1 MGQKTY
7 EMEQKRYEMVHF
19 IPFLLQTLLDIIHEH
34 AEKESTHSDVYLI
47 QSKPQVLV
55 PKT

>member
-1 MGQKTY
+1 
-7 EMEQKRYEMVHF
+7 MVHF
-19 IPFLLQTLLDIIHEH
+19 IPFLLQTLLDIIHKH